1 MSSIVYSARL
11 LSTFL
16 YHVDNHCSPVL
27 TCLYSV
33 VVRVFH
39 YTYYTETWVAFN
51 TQSLRDEYNKQGLQ
65 HRPDTG
71 RLTKCRSYNQ
81 RTQCDTITYKHPFN
95 QTNHR
100 QSALLSND
108 KASTSRLLTMNGI
121 RCPRFARFDKL
132 PTLDECTRILRAYGV
147 RFPAVVKPID
157 GTQGYGVH
165 LNVRDCKEVVKIVH
179 KLRAVGRKRIIV
191 EEQVT
196 GENYRVFV
204 YNGRVFD
211 IVQRE
216 LASVVGDGRHTL
228 DQLIQE
234 RNRRQRAQKL
244 FATHNVNWTYI
255 HEQVPS
261 VPEAR
266 LPKFVVPQGK
276 RILIT
281 NIANFHNGCN
291 VRRIPL
297 DQVTPRT
304 KAHFV
309 KVNRVLGLQMSGID
323 YMSKDIRSMAP
334 NAGWV
339 IEVNAGPD
347 LKIHQDAL
355 PRDERLTG
363 RFVRGLFA

>member
-1 MSSIVYSARL
+1 MSTTIVRL
-11 LSTFL
+11 CILVCTL
-16 YHVDNHCSPVL
+16 LL
-27 TCLYSV
+27 TLCAIHT
-33 VVRVFH
+33 R
-39 YTYYTETWVAFN
+39 TESWVEFDGQTMRA
-51 TQSLRDEYNKQGLQ
+51 EYKKQGVV
-65 HRPDTG
+65 HRSNSG
-71 RLTKCRSYNQ
+71 KLTKCHKYKQ
-81 RTQCDTITYKHPFN
+81 RARCNTITYKRPFK
-95 QTNHR
+95 QMNHR
-100 QSALLSND
+100 QSALLCID
-108 KASTSRLLTMNGI
+108 KAITSRLLMLNGI

-132 PTLDECTRILRAYGV
+132 PTLDECTRTLRAYGV

-157 GTQGYGVH
+157 GSQGYGVH
-165 LNVRDCKEVVKIVH
+165 LNVHDCNEVVKIVH
-179 KLRAVGRKRIIV
+179 KLRAAGRTRIIV

-211 IVQRE
+211 IVHRE

-228 DQLIQE
+228 DQLIRE

-244 FATHNVNWTYI
+244 FATHNMNWTYI
-255 HEQVPS
+255 HEQVPT

-266 LPKFVVPQGK
+266 LPKFMVPRGK

-297 DQVTPRT
+297 DQVTQRT

-339 IEVNAGPD
+339 IEVNSVPD